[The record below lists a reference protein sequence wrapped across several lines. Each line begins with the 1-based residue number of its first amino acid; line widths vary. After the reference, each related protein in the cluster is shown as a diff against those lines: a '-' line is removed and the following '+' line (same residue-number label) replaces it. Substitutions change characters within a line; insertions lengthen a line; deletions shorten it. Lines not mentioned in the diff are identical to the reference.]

1 MKQHFALWNN
11 FKPIIYLP
19 NFLFRVYDTYQLLFL
34 ILFLFYISGISVLVL
49 FWSFIIDLC
58 FVIIEILSNFEHFN
72 VYLLNK
78 WSLLVDVS
86 SDCCETSHVFCISY
100 NKCASNLVMSLLLKL
115 WSIIAYATTF
125 KHSIAWLDIHH
136 AYKLLRGKVLFV
148 FLNIQVFSIIAS
160 NTCHL
165 QLVLKWKCQLNLHFL
180 KSLMFNL
187 LKIKVTCLHF
197 VILLWFMFC
206 LVGL

>member
-1 MKQHFALWNN
+1 VH
-11 FKPIIYLP
+11 

-34 ILFLFYISGISVLVL
+34 ILFLFDISGISVLVL
-49 FWSFIIDLC
+49 FWSFLIDLC

-100 NKCASNLVMSLLLKL
+100 NKCASNLVMSLLFKL

-136 AYKLLRGKVLFV
+136 AYQLLRGKVLFV
-148 FLNIQVFSIIAS
+148 FLNIQVFSIITS
-160 NTCHL
+160 NTCHLQLLFMCCNLCCHL

-197 VILLWFMFC
+197 IILLWFMICF
-206 LVGL
+206 VGL